1 MAMNRFLVKALLGFA
16 LLLTAAL
23 LSLKQQ
29 SKGTSP
35 FGDRPLGDQPL
46 GDPGAKITLEVP
58 SRPEPALGS
67 PDQFGRKEVLE
78 QLALADR
85 QWVPKA
91 ERFANGSTRFSYR
104 RRTGEPSLSIEEI
117 RDLMAHPPTFSVER
131 QSISR
136 LWQILERAG
145 VDIRLTQPRKDG
157 AAGEWDAK
165 AKTLRIQPAVLVM
178 GSAEFARVLN
188 HEAIHVAQSCKRGS
202 LTAHPEVIGLPNNLP
217 PALEFVLQKPQY
229 RNMSL
234 LAKSLE
240 REAFANQPDLDLGP
254 SLLHTYCF

>member
-1 MAMNRFLVKALLGFA
+1 MAMNRFPIKALLGFA

-29 SKGTSP
+29 SRGP
-35 FGDRPLGDQPL
+35 APLGN
-46 GDPGAKITLEVP
+46 PGVKITLEAR
-58 SRPEPALGS
+58 SRAASTLGT
-67 PDQFGRKEVLE
+67 PDQFGLNDALE

-91 ERFANGSTRFSYR
+91 ERLANGSTRFSYKR
-104 RRTGEPSLSIEEI
+104 QAGEPSLSIEQI
-117 RDLMAHPPTFSVER
+117 RDMIANPPTFLTER

-136 LWQILERAG
+136 IWQILERAG
-145 VDIRLTQPRKDG
+145 VEIRLTQPRKDG

-165 AKTLRIQPAVLVM
+165 ARTLRIQPELLHK
-178 GSAEFARVLN
+178 GSREFARVLN

-202 LTAHPEVIGLPNNLP
+202 LTAYAELIGLPNKLP
-217 PALEFVLQKPQY
+217 PALERVLQEPQY
-229 RNMSL
+229 RNTSL

-240 REAFANQPDLDLGP
+240 REAFANQADLDLSP
-254 SLLHTYCF
+254 SLLQTYCF

>member
-1 MAMNRFLVKALLGFA
+1 MAMNRFPIKVLLGFA

-23 LSLKQQ
+23 LSLKEQ
-29 SKGTSP
+29 SKGTAP
-35 FGDRPLGDQPL
+35 HGDSGV
-46 GDPGAKITLEVP
+46 KITSEAR
-58 SRPEPALGS
+58 SRPAPTLGT
-67 PDQFGRKEVLE
+67 PDQFGRNEVLE

-91 ERFANGSTRFSYR
+91 ERLANGSTRFSYKR
-104 RRTGEPSLSIEEI
+104 HVGEPSLSIEQI
-117 RDLMAHPPTFSVER
+117 RNLMANPPTFSMER

-136 LWQILERAG
+136 IWQILERAG

-165 AKTLRIQPAVLVM
+165 ARTLRIQPGLLNKGSKEFVL
-178 GSAEFARVLN
+178 VLN

-202 LTAHPEVIGLPNNLP
+202 LTAYPKLIGLPNDLP
-217 PALEFVLQKPQY
+217 PALEFVLEKPQY
-229 RNMSL
+229 RNTSL

-240 REAFANQPDLDLGP
+240 REAFANQADLDLGP
-254 SLLHTYCF
+254 SLLQTYCF